1 MRPISRSAAIS
12 MVWILSS
19 LAAAFGPED
28 ALQYKDPRL
37 ELIKTQF
44 DAAQQALQLAQL
56 GIGSRAIPTFSYGQ
70 SPDPYFFGGTIPS
83 NSYGLRFE
91 LGWTLN
97 PSSVGQLSRTLEDL
111 REAYL
116 RLQRESTRSALQA
129 HIRVWQQ
136 QLFLREAEA
145 RVELAQARL
154 AATRERREENQAT
167 DLDVQRAEL
176 GLEGARLN
184 LEFTRN
190 ALSDAQRNAAAYG
203 LRGTAESRTVRFATP
218 EVDPRTTPRYLSE
231 LANLTQAQIEARS
244 ASFSWLP
251 TFRVGLGMSSNRDA
265 FGIGG
270 ALSFNEGVLGVG
282 TSLELRKPSTDPSAA
297 VEPSWGLT
305 LEAEINL
312 YALIFNTSYGAGAR
326 VQSQSLVLQTLQ
338 TQIAAD
344 LQARRERLALHERRL
359 ALLERS
365 QALEQEYLAQ
375 SKARYERGELTDEEY
390 FERIAD
396 ARSELDYSFA
406 WSEYVDA
413 VSEYLE
419 LAGLP
424 WALRR

>member
-1 MRPISRSAAIS
+1 MQRAAIS
-12 MVWILSS
+12 VVWILGG

-37 ELIKTQF
+37 ELLKTQF

-56 GIGSRAIPTFSYGQ
+56 GISSRAVPTFNYGQ
-70 SPDPYFFGGTIPS
+70 SPDPYFFGNTITS

-97 PSSVGQLSRTLEDL
+97 SSSIGQLSRSLEDV

-145 RVELAQARL
+145 RVGLAQARL

-184 LEFTRN
+184 LELARS
-190 ALSDAQRNAAAYG
+190 ALNDAQRNAAAYG
-203 LRGTAESRTVRFATP
+203 LRGTAENRTVRFATP
-218 EVDPRTTPRYLSE
+218 EVDPKATPRYLSE
-231 LANLTQAQIEARS
+231 LANLTQAQIDSHS
-244 ASFSWLP
+244 ANFAWLP
-251 TFRVGLGMSSNRDA
+251 TFRIGLGMSSNRDA

-282 TSLELRKPSTDPSAA
+282 TSLELRKPSTDPNAT

-312 YALIFNTSYGAGAR
+312 YALIFNTSYGASAR
-326 VQSQSLVLQTLQ
+326 VQSQSLFLQTLQ
-338 TQIAAD
+338 AQIAAE
-344 LQARRERLALHERRL
+344 LQARRERLALLERRL
-359 ALLERS
+359 ALGERAM
-365 QALEQEYLAQ
+365 ALEQQYLAQ
-375 SKARYERGELTDEEY
+375 SKALYDRGELTDEEY
-390 FERIAD
+390 FERVAD
-396 ARSELDYSFA
+396 ARSEIDHSFA

-419 LAGLP
+419 LTGLP
-424 WALRR
+424 WTLRR